1 MTLSASGRVFTTDRA
16 IHAFQIQHYLALIYP
31 TAPTVFCTGIAYLTG
46 DWTNFSYNHIAV
58 CAIES
63 RLETFQET
71 LYPQVLIFLPVLS
84 SSIESIYGRIQCAA
98 NSTSV
103 KVGSYLGARSA
114 HHISPGQSLSEAYI
128 TKKPSNI
135 YHAESGLVDWGMW
148 PGTAV
153 WMPMTALETAYTDT
167 VVVHQT

>member
-1 MTLSASGRVFTTDRA
+1 MTLSASGRVFTTDKT

-63 RLETFQET
+63 RLETFQAT

-103 KVGSYLGARSA
+103 KVGSDLGARSA

-128 TKKPSNI
+128 NGKTREYI
-135 YHAESGLVDWGMW
+135 YHAASELVDWGMW

-153 WMPMTALETAYTDT
+153 WMPITARNSL
-167 VVVHQT
+167 H